1 MQTLSAAQARRIVL
15 AAQGFGAKRS
25 TSAPTWRKIRSTI
38 DRLGLFQMD
47 SINIVV
53 RAHYMPAYSRVG
65 AYDPARFDDK
75 AFHPRRRELFEY
87 WGHEASLMPLALQPL
102 LRWRMARARR
112 FDGIWG
118 SIARIGR
125 EQPDYVEQVRRQ
137 IVERGPSSARA
148 FEVRGRNGG
157 SMWDWHDAKTA
168 LEFLFAAGTLTTH
181 SRRGFERVYDL
192 TERVLPAEILDRPTP
207 SEADAQRALVAIAA
221 RALGIATRADLRDY
235 YRLGAADGT
244 RAVDALVESGE
255 IEPVAVEGWAQA
267 AYLARD
273 TIVPRQIRG
282 AALLSPF
289 DPLVWERKRT
299 ERLFGFRYRIEIY
312 TPSHKRNHGYY
323 VLPFLLD
330 EALAARVDLKA
341 DRAGNAL
348 RVLSAHGE
356 ADIEKGHVAE
366 ALANQLR
373 YLAEWLRLGSVVVSN
388 RGDLAAELKRACG
401 N

>member
-1 MQTLSAAQARRIVL
+1 
-15 AAQGFGAKRS
+15 
-25 TSAPTWRKIRSTI
+25 
-38 DRLGLFQMD
+38 
-47 SINIVV
+47 
-53 RAHYMPAYSRVG
+53 
-65 AYDPARFDDK
+65 
-75 AFHPRRRELFEY
+75 
-87 WGHEASLMPLALQPL
+87 
-102 LRWRMARARR
+102 
-112 FDGIWG
+112 
-118 SIARIGR
+118 
-125 EQPDYVEQVRRQ
+125 
-137 IVERGPSSARA
+137 
-148 FEVRGRNGG
+148 
-157 SMWDWHDAKTA
+157 
-168 LEFLFAAGTLTTH
+168 
-181 SRRGFERVYDL
+181 
-192 TERVLPAEILDRPTP
+192 
-207 SEADAQRALVAIAA
+207 LVAIAA

-273 TIVPRQIRG
+273 MIVPRKIRG

-373 YLAEWLRLGSVVVSN
+373 YLAEWLGLGSVVVSN